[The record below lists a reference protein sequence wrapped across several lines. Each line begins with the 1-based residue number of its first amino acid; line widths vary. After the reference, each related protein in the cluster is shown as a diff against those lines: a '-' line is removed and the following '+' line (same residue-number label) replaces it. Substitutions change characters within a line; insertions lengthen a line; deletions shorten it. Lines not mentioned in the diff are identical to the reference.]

1 MKREDGQALS
11 EYALVLALVVL
22 GVLVAVRALGVRL
35 DDVWAAVVAAWSAV
49 VP

>member
-1 MKREDGQALS
+1 MKREEGQVLT

-35 DDVWAAVVAAWSAV
+35 DDIWAAIVAAWSAV